1 MRVII
6 FLGGLFMRNNQ
17 FAIQPTT
24 PAERQ
29 VELKT
34 LRFLPNNWQELAP
47 KALLKHFLVT
57 SHFAA
62 KTAASANQWLSGL
75 AATKNQSVK
84 EWLASDTP
92 LTTPIFDLI
101 ALQLLHFIPEV
112 DYQVTAPVVAVEKI
126 NLPLLNPTSWDT
138 ATVVDAFYM
147 LLISRNNDGYRYLD
161 QLVADGAFAWAYQL
175 PAQEKPLIFNGQPIA
190 CFDPAKFI
198 REVVYVETDLDTDF
212 DGQADLVKAE
222 IIRPIESNQGLKV
235 PAVFTAS
242 PYNQGTND
250 AWGEKVTHQVNHP
263 LTHKQAN
270 DQAPVEM
277 HFPQPQTYQTVTGEA
292 QQASETFS
300 ETPSYTLNNYL
311 AARGYAIVYAAGI
324 GTKDSD
330 GLQTCGSPEQT
341 ASMQAVVEW
350 LHGDRKAFTDR
361 TSGQLIK
368 ATWCN
373 GHVGMTG
380 RSYLGTL
387 STAVATTGVAGL
399 SAIVSEAAISS
410 WYDYYRENGLVMA
423 PGGFQGED
431 ADVLAAET
439 FSRTENLADYLK
451 IKPINDRYLHQ
462 MAQAQDRETGNYNA
476 FWATRNYRPQIK
488 NIKCPV
494 MMVHGLNDDN
504 VKPNQVKALYDG
516 LKANGIPAKIILHQ
530 GKHIYINAFQS
541 LDYSEMINLWFAKH
555 LWRLDNQADEVLP
568 AVLVQDNYTPQTWH
582 RVNTWDGKATTRF
595 NWGTGQLTTKAVEAT
610 TQFFTDGHPADQ
622 YQVWCHHPNQWQQ
635 ALLTDNGSFS
645 AHFRTNNISQE
656 ITYRGTPQ
664 VHARVKVNADHGLL
678 SAFLVD
684 RGRAKHLTVSPV
696 IINPRSLRAGFHFG
710 SDDLREFK
718 LANEDSPSKVISFGH
733 INLQNRHSASQVDD
747 LQPDQFVEVTFPLQ
761 PIFHRLPVGHQLEL
775 IIFATDYQMTLRGNE
790 PLTYTLDLSNC
801 WLAVSHD

>member
-1 MRVII
+1 
-6 FLGGLFMRNNQ
+6 MRNNQ

-29 VELKT
+29 AELKA
-34 LRFLPNNWQELAP
+34 LRLLPDDWQALTP

-57 SHFAA
+57 SHPAA
-62 KTAASANQWLSGL
+62 KTATSANQWLNGL
-75 AATKNQSVK
+75 AATKDQSVMA
-84 EWLASDTP
+84 WLTSDDP

-112 DYQVTAPVVAVEKI
+112 DYQVTAPVAAVEKI
-126 NLPLLNPTSWDT
+126 RLPLLDPTSWNV
-138 ATVVDAFYM
+138 ATVTDAFYQ
-147 LLISRNNDGYRYLD
+147 LLISRNNNGYRHLD
-161 QLVADGAFAWAYQL
+161 QLVADGALAWTYQL
-175 PAQEKPLIFNGQPIA
+175 PATEKPLIFNGQPIA
-190 CFDPAKFI
+190 CFDPATFI

-212 DGQADLVKAE
+212 DGHADLVKAE
-222 IIRPIESNQGLKV
+222 IIRPVESNHGLKV

-263 LTHKQAN
+263 LTHKLTS
-270 DQAPVEM
+270 DQAPAEL
-277 HFPQPQTYQTVTGEA
+277 HFPQPQSYQTITGEA
-292 QQASETFS
+292 SQATETFS

-350 LHGDRKAFTDR
+350 LHGDRQAFTDR

-368 ATWCN
+368 AAWCN

-451 IKPINDRYLHQ
+451 IKPTNDHYLHQ
-462 MAQAQDRETGNYNA
+462 MARAQDRETGNYNA
-476 FWATRNYRPQIK
+476 FWAARNYRPQIK
-488 NIKCPV
+488 NIQCPV

-555 LWRLDNQADEVLP
+555 LWRFDNQADEVLP
-568 AVLVQDNYTPQTWH
+568 AVLVQDNYTPQTW
-582 RVNTWDGKATTRF
+582 RTVNDWDGVKTTHF
-595 NWGTGQLTTKAVEAT
+595 NWGTGCLTPKAVEAT
-610 TQFFTDGHPADQ
+610 TQFFTDGHPAEQ
-622 YQVWCHHPNQWQQ
+622 YQAWCHHPNQWQQ
-635 ALLTDNGSFS
+635 ALLADNGSFS
-645 AHFRTNNISQE
+645 AHFRTANISQK
-656 ITYRGTPQ
+656 ITYRGTPH

-684 RGRAKHLTVSPV
+684 RGLTKRLTVSPV
-696 IINPRSLRAGFHFG
+696 TINPRSLRAGFHFG

-718 LANEDSPSKVISFGH
+718 LASQVSPAKVISFGH

-747 LQPDQFVEVTFPLQ
+747 LQPNQFVDVDFPLQ
-761 PIFHRLPVGHQLEL
+761 PIFHRLPANHQLEL

-790 PLTYTLDLSNC
+790 PLTYTLDLANC
-801 WLAVSHD
+801 WLEVPRD

>member
-1 MRVII
+1 MGVII
-6 FLGGLFMRNNQ
+6 FPGGFFMRNNQ

-29 VELKT
+29 AELKA
-34 LRFLPNNWQELAP
+34 LRLLPDDWQALTP

-57 SHFAA
+57 SHPAA
-62 KTAASANQWLSGL
+62 KTAASANQWLNGL
-75 AATKNQSVK
+75 AATKDQSVMA
-84 EWLASDTP
+84 WLTSDDP

-112 DYQVTAPVVAVEKI
+112 DYQVTAPVAAVEKI
-126 NLPLLNPTSWDT
+126 RLSLLNPTSWNV
-138 ATVVDAFYM
+138 ATVTDAFYQ
-147 LLISRNNDGYRYLD
+147 LLISRNNNGYRYLD
-161 QLVADGAFAWAYQL
+161 QLVADGALAWTYQL
-175 PAQEKPLIFNGQPIA
+175 PAAEKPLIFNGQPIA
-190 CFDPAKFI
+190 CFDPATFI

-222 IIRPIESNQGLKV
+222 IIRPVESNHGLKV

-263 LTHKQAN
+263 LTHKLTS
-270 DQAPVEM
+270 DQAPAELS
-277 HFPQPQTYQTVTGEA
+277 FPQPQTYQTITGEA
-292 QQASETFS
+292 SQATETFS

-350 LHGDRKAFTDR
+350 LHGDRQAFTDR

-368 ATWCN
+368 AAWCN

-451 IKPINDRYLHQ
+451 IKPTNDHYLHQ
-462 MAQAQDRETGNYNA
+462 MARAQDRKTGNYNA
-476 FWATRNYRPQIK
+476 FWAARNYRPQIK
-488 NIKCPV
+488 NIQCPV

-555 LWRLDNQADEVLP
+555 LWRFDNQADEVLP
-568 AVLVQDNYTPQTWH
+568 AVLVQDNYTPQTW
-582 RVNTWDGKATTRF
+582 RTVNDWDGVKTTHF
-595 NWGTGQLTTKAVEAT
+595 NWGTGCLTPKAVEAT
-610 TQFFTDGHPADQ
+610 TQFFTDGHPAEQ
-622 YQVWCHHPNQWQQ
+622 YQAWCHHPNQWQQ
-635 ALLTDNGSFS
+635 ALLADNGSFS
-645 AHFRTNNISQE
+645 AHFRTANISQE
-656 ITYRGTPQ
+656 ITYRGTPH

-684 RGRAKHLTVSPV
+684 RGLAKRLTVSPV
-696 IINPRSLRAGFHFG
+696 TINPRSLRAGFHFG

-718 LANEDSPSKVISFGH
+718 LASQVSPAKVISFGH

-747 LQPDQFVEVTFPLQ
+747 LQPNQFVDVDFPLQ
-761 PIFHRLPVGHQLEL
+761 PIFHRLPANHQLEL

-790 PLTYTLDLSNC
+790 PLTYTLDLANC
-801 WLAVSHD
+801 WLEVPRD

>member
-1 MRVII
+1 
-6 FLGGLFMRNNQ
+6 MRNNQ

-29 VELKT
+29 AELKA
-34 LRFLPNNWQELAP
+34 LRLLPDDWQALTP

-57 SHFAA
+57 SHPAA
-62 KTAASANQWLSGL
+62 KTATSANQWLNGL
-75 AATKNQSVK
+75 AATKDQSVMA
-84 EWLASDTP
+84 WLTSDDP

-112 DYQVTAPVVAVEKI
+112 DYQVTAPVAAVEKI
-126 NLPLLNPTSWDT
+126 RLPLLDPTSWNV
-138 ATVVDAFYM
+138 ATVTDAFYQ
-147 LLISRNNDGYRYLD
+147 LLISRNNNGYRYLD
-161 QLVADGAFAWAYQL
+161 QLVADGALAWTYQL
-175 PAQEKPLIFNGQPIA
+175 PATEKPLIFNGQPIA
-190 CFDPAKFI
+190 CFDPATFI

-212 DGQADLVKAE
+212 DGHADLVKAE
-222 IIRPIESNQGLKV
+222 IIRPVESNHGLKV

-263 LTHKQAN
+263 LTHKLTS
-270 DQAPVEM
+270 DQAPAEL
-277 HFPQPQTYQTVTGEA
+277 HFPQPQSYQTITGEA
-292 QQASETFS
+292 SQATETFS

-350 LHGDRKAFTDR
+350 LHGDRQAFTDR

-368 ATWCN
+368 AAWCN

-451 IKPINDRYLHQ
+451 IKPTNDHYLHQ
-462 MAQAQDRETGNYNA
+462 MARAQDRETGNYNA
-476 FWATRNYRPQIK
+476 FWAARNYRPQIK
-488 NIKCPV
+488 NIQCPV

-555 LWRLDNQADEVLP
+555 LWRFDNQADEVLP
-568 AVLVQDNYTPQTWH
+568 AVLVQDNYTPQTW
-582 RVNTWDGKATTRF
+582 RTVNDWDGVKTTHF
-595 NWGTGQLTTKAVEAT
+595 NWGTGCLTPKAVEAT
-610 TQFFTDGHPADQ
+610 TQFFTDGHPAEQ
-622 YQVWCHHPNQWQQ
+622 YQAWCHHPNQWQQ
-635 ALLTDNGSFS
+635 ALLADNGSFS
-645 AHFRTNNISQE
+645 AHFRTANISQK
-656 ITYRGTPQ
+656 ITYRGTPH

-684 RGRAKHLTVSPV
+684 RGLAKRLTVSPV
-696 IINPRSLRAGFHFG
+696 TINPRSLRAGFHFG

-718 LANEDSPSKVISFGH
+718 LASQVSPAKVISFGH

-747 LQPDQFVEVTFPLQ
+747 LQPNQFVDVDFPLQ
-761 PIFHRLPVGHQLEL
+761 PIFHRLPANHQLEL

-790 PLTYTLDLSNC
+790 PLTYTLDLANC
-801 WLAVSHD
+801 WLEVPRD